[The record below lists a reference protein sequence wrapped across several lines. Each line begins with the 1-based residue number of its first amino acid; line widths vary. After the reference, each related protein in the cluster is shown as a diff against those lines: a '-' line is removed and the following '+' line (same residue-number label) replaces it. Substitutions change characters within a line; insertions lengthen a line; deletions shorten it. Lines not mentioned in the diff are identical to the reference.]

1 MLPIIIVAG
10 PTASGKS
17 ETAAELALHFDSEV
31 ISADSMQVFKYFDIG
46 TAKPA
51 MDLRQKVRHHLIDII
66 EPDAEFTAFDFKR
79 RASDAIHDLS
89 QRHKIPIVV
98 GGTGLY
104 LKALTE
110 NYECGVQ
117 VSSAIKNQVQLEIR
131 EQGAPKMHE
140 ELVRIDPAS
149 AEKIEPTD
157 PIRIERALSV
167 FRESGKILSE
177 LHAQDDTSEPEFD
190 PYFFF
195 LEKPRER
202 LYTDIDR
209 RVERMMDQGLKKEVT
224 SLLDRGYSAELKPF
238 QSIGYSQMVR
248 HLAGEMDLERTVYE
262 IKRDTR
268 HYAKRQITWFKK
280 VLNKVSIPATTPPAA
295 LKDKILSLLPQGVAL
310 MLWAVMAL
318 ANPVPVAAMTP
329 PPLQVAA
336 ELYQAGKADE
346 ALETLVKLNAIAT
359 DADTLKR
366 LHYLLGK
373 VYADKNDF
381 VEATLWFEKAV
392 EGYAEIG
399 DYIRFDLAQTLTQSE
414 SYEKALEQIDFVTRN
429 FPQTLLQPQINLL
442 RATILEK
449 RGDAQGAITL
459 LGALEKDPYFLDR
472 ENRDLI
478 PEFIHRQLLLHQSLN
493 QPDQAYEAYQ
503 RLYIGFPASGFSK
516 QAGLKMDPEFQSGA
530 VQRRPWTVDELGN
543 RIKQLLRT
551 ARYPQAVREIESL
564 KRQTKNGRLSSRFYF
579 YLAQGYRGQRDRSQA
594 NRVLSDFIKT
604 YPGQRRLAEA
614 RFEIGRNLWNLGN
627 PASAIENLQ
636 SILKLKTRSKW
647 IATAHFYLGRIHEDE
662 KKIALA
668 LQHFQ
673 TLTDKFTQSK
683 YGEMAAWRIGWIH
696 FRQGRYQKAYDRFK
710 KTTRQFANGNDV
722 AKNMFWMAKAAEALH
737 QRPRALEIFRE
748 TFERYPLTYYG
759 LQARYRLGIQ
769 GTPLF
774 QRGPSTRAI
783 RPASFHDPAEQPEA
797 RLGRPLTTRERFHFV
812 RAQELIKLGLVK
824 MARLELRAVDQT
836 LARKF
841 SEALW
846 LAHWYNRAGAYSE
859 SFKLLHMFRSFTAS
873 GHEKNLS
880 VDFWRNYYPPAYSNR
895 IESYAQQL
903 QVDPLLVKSIIRQES
918 MYNTWAQS
926 SAGARGLMQIMP
938 KTGERIHSQIG
949 RGTPFDE
956 DALFDPDFNI
966 RLGIQYLSNL
976 SRRYQ
981 NNGTHILICY
991 NAGPKV
997 LKRWL
1002 QRFRNLKDP
1011 DIFIESIPYPETRK
1025 YVKRV
1030 LRNYEIYKFLYPV
1043 SAADSGVK
1051 KSF

>member
-17 ETAAELALHFDSEV
+17 ATAVELALHFDSEV

-66 EPDAEFTAFDFKR
+66 EPDTEFTAFDFKT
-79 RASDAIHDLS
+79 RARDVIRDLS
-89 QRHKIPIVV
+89 HRNKIPIVV

-117 VSSAIKNQVQLEIR
+117 VSTAIKEQVQMEIR
-131 EQGAPKMHE
+131 EQGAPKIHE
-140 ELVRIDPAS
+140 ALARIDPAS

-177 LHAQDDTSEPEFD
+177 LHAQDGSSESEFD

-195 LEKPRER
+195 LEKPREQ

-209 RVERMMDQGLKKEVT
+209 RVERMMDQGLKKEVA
-224 SLLDRGYSAELKPF
+224 SLLDRGYGAELKPF

-248 HLAGEMDLERTVYE
+248 HLAGEINLERTVYE

-280 VLNKVSIPATTPPAA
+280 VLNKVSIPATATPTA
-295 LKDKILSLLPQGVAL
+295 LKDKILSLLPQAVAL
-310 MLWAVMAL
+310 MLWTIVAL
-318 ANPVPVAAMTP
+318 TNPESVAARTP

-336 ELYQAGKADE
+336 ELYQTGKTDA
-346 ALETLVKLNAIAT
+346 ALETLVKLNSIAT

-381 VEATLWFEKAV
+381 VKATTWFGKAV
-392 EGYAEIG
+392 DEYTEIE
-399 DYIRFDLAQTLTQSE
+399 DHIRFDLAQILTQSE
-414 SYEKALEQIDFVTRN
+414 NYEKALEQIDFVTQN
-429 FPQTLLQPQINLL
+429 FPQTLLQPKIKLL
-442 RATILEK
+442 KANILEK
-449 RGDAQGAITL
+449 TGDAHGAIAIL
-459 LGALEKDPYFLDR
+459 RKLEKDPYFLDR

-478 PEFIHRQLLLHQSLN
+478 PEFIHRQLQLHRSLN
-493 QPDQAYEAYQ
+493 QPNQAYEAYQ
-503 RLYIGFPASGFSK
+503 RLYIQFPASGLSR
-516 QAGLKMDPEFQSGA
+516 QAGLEMEQEFQSGA
-530 VQRRPWTVDELGN
+530 VQRRPWTLDEQAS
-543 RIKQLLRT
+543 RIKQLLKT
-551 ARYPQAVREIESL
+551 ARYPQAIREIESL
-564 KRQTKNGRLSSRFYF
+564 RHETKNGRLSSRFYF

-627 PASAIENLQ
+627 PASAIENLR

-647 IATAHFYLGRIHEDE
+647 IATAHFYLGRIYEDE
-662 KKIALA
+662 KKTALA
-668 LQHFQ
+668 LQHFE
-673 TLTDKFTQSK
+673 TLTDKFTHSK
-683 YGEMAAWRIGWIH
+683 YGEMAAWRMGWIH
-696 FRQGRYQKAYDRFK
+696 FRQDRYQEAYDRFK

-722 AKNMFWMAKAAEALH
+722 DKNLFWMAKAAEALH
-737 QRPRALEIFRE
+737 QPSRALEIFQE

-759 LQARYRLGIQ
+759 LQARYRLGDQQI
-769 GTPLF
+769 PLF
-774 QRGPSTRAI
+774 QREPSMNSI
-783 RPASFHDPAEQPEA
+783 QPAAFHEEQKPEA
-797 RLGRPLTTRERFHFV
+797 GLGRPLTAGERFHFM

-824 MARLELRAVDQT
+824 MARLELRAVDRT
-836 LARKF
+836 LSKNF
-841 SEALW
+841 SESLW
-846 LAHWYNRAGAYSE
+846 LAYWYNRAGAYSD
-859 SFKLLHMFRSFTAS
+859 SLKLLHMFRSFKGS
-873 GHEKNLS
+873 RHEMNLS

-895 IESYAQQL
+895 IENYAQQL

-949 RGTPFDE
+949 RDIPFDE
-956 DALFDPDFNI
+956 EALFDPDINI

-1030 LRNYEIYKFLYPV
+1030 LRNYEIYKALYPV
-1043 SAADSGVK
+1043 SGTDSEEK